1 MMPTIEIELSDGT
14 TAIWFVN
21 DEAADSAADLLVE
34 KLGQPD
40 SIKT

>member
-1 MMPTIEIELSDGT
+1 MPTIEIELADGT

-21 DEAADSAADLLVE
+21 DETADGACDLLTE

-40 SIKT
+40 SLKV